1 MKRME
6 PNRQARPQDWFDL
19 VDEAEVRRRR
29 GAKWNRF
36 GDQPLAAWVADMD
49 FPAAPPIAAA
59 LAEMAATGDYGYP
72 FLGEPTTVAKAF
84 ASWSARRHGWEVDP
98 ERVMLLVD
106 VLQPIVGAIEAF
118 SEPGDGVLI
127 QTPIYPP
134 FLRAVE
140 MTGRVLVDHPLGSA
154 EAGYPLDVEALQRLD
169 PRTRIILLCNPHNP
183 SGRVFRR
190 EELEALA
197 EVAVERNLLVASD
210 EIHADLVYQPHRHI
224 PFASLS
230 PEAAAHTI
238 TLTSS
243 TKTFNIAGLRIAL
256 VVFGSA
262 ALQERFSARPRF
274 LWGGASSP
282 GAFASV
288 AAWETGDVWVDA
300 LVEYLDGNRRFVAD
314 FVASSLPGIS
324 HVMPEATYLSWL
336 DGTALACRACGVSP
350 AELFLHHGVALNEGS
365 DFGIH
370 GEGFT
375 RLNFAT
381 SRQMLTRILERM
393 GEAVAIG

>member
-1 MKRME
+1 MTKGSGLALRYHVDQVLSQTMKRME

-256 VVFGSA
+256 VVFGSGQSGA
-262 ALQERFSARPRF
+262 VKGERIQGVLHVVDGDTIVLGETRIRLEGIDAPETTQDCSDRN
-274 LWGGASSP
+274 GGS
-282 GAFASV
+282 
-288 AAWETGDVWVDA
+288 WKCGD
-300 LVEYLDGNRRFVAD
+300 
-314 FVASSLPGIS
+314 
-324 HVMPEATYLSWL
+324 EATRQLIKL
-336 DGTALACRACGVSP
+336 IGALYRDPTIENLKKKMMAVFVFDLCRWMWVRS
-350 AELFLHHGVALNEGS
+350 S
-365 DFGIH
+365 DSIP
-370 GEGFT
+370 
-375 RLNFAT
+375 
-381 SRQMLTRILERM
+381 
-393 GEAVAIG
+393 